1 MSLYAEQF
9 WKRQAALVA
18 AKHNIAAWLTV
29 FLPIFLGAAIAA
41 SCAMLLVRR
50 MGLPPQVVWR
60 SLAGLLA
67 AGAFIAAFWQ
77 RRQFF
82 SKDDAMIRLEAAL
95 SLHNG
100 LSAALAGV
108 TGWPPPREKTD
119 DGLEWRW
126 GRIFLPILGGWVL
139 LLAAASIPLPGLSRP
154 PAVPL
159 QPPPAWAEV
168 QSWIE
173 TLEKEAVAEPESLEN
188 LREQLDTLL
197 GQEAKDWYDHA
208 SLEAGDNLHAET
220 GQAIRDLQQNLQ
232 TSAETIAKMLEAS
245 DQPLADSDLKA
256 ISQALSGAL
265 QNLETGKLPLNKELL
280 KQLQKM
286 DPKALK
292 TLDPKQLAQL
302 EQQLQK
308 GSGACKKC
316 LGDGPA
322 GAMMVLRKEGSQ
334 PGGRGGGGGAAPLTG
349 KSDEVNLHTRTTDS
363 ISNED
368 LTRALPGEVVGLSA
382 GEHQVDPAQTLPVAS
397 SGAISSAGEG
407 GQAVWKDSLTPDE
420 RETLGRFFK

>member
-1 MSLYAEQF
+1 MSLYAEKF
-9 WKRQAALVA
+9 WHRRAAFAA
-18 AKHNIAAWLTV
+18 AKHNLAAWLTV
-29 FLPIFLGAAIAA
+29 FLRVFLGAAVAA
-41 SCAMLLVRR
+41 SCALLLARR
-50 MGLPPQVVWR
+50 MGFAVQVVWW

-67 AGAFIAAFWQ
+67 VGAIVSAFLQ

-82 SKDDAMIRLEAAL
+82 SRRDAMIRLEAAL

-108 TGWPPPREKTD
+108 ADWPAPQEKTGD
-119 DGLEWRW
+119 RLRWRW
-126 GRIFLPILGGWVL
+126 DRIFLPILGGSLVV
-139 LLAAASIPLPGLSRP
+139 LAAASIPLPGLSKP
-154 PAVPL
+154 TEAPL

-188 LREQLDTLL
+188 LREQLDTLT
-197 GQEAKDWYDHA
+197 GQDAKDWYDHA

-220 GQAIRDLQQNLQ
+220 GQAIRDLQSNLE
-232 TSAETIAKMLEAS
+232 TAAENISRMLEAS
-245 DQPLADSDLKA
+245 DQPLTDSDLKA
-256 ISQALSGAL
+256 VSQALSGAL

-292 TLDPKQLAQL
+292 TLDSKQLADLQ
-302 EQQLQK
+302 QQLQQR
-308 GSGACKKC
+308 SGACKKC
-316 LGDGPA
+316 LGDGPP
-322 GAMMVLRKEGSQ
+322 GAMMVLQKEATLS
-334 PGGRGGGGGAAPLTG
+334 GGKGGGGGPAPLTA
-349 KSDEVNLHTRTTDS
+349 KANDVNLHTKTTDS
-363 ISNED
+363 ISNQD
-368 LTRALPGEVVGLSA
+368 MTRALPGEVVGLSA
-382 GEHQVDPAQTLPVAS
+382 GEHQVDSAQTTSV
-397 SGAISSAGEG
+397 SGGAVNSPGQG